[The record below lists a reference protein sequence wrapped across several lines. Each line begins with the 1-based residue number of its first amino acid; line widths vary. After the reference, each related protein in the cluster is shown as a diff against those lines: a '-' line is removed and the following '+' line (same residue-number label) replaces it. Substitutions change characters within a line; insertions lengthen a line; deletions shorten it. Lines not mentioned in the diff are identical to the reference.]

1 MIRFKSKAR
10 SRVIPNGPKKTS
22 LLHNERVFYGLVI
35 LTCAFGAYTA
45 NVIEDNFRIIAN
57 GVVGLVTLY
66 LIYLAFVSPK
76 NVLNKRVELDDLEI
90 PKDIRYFFFAFFWT
104 MIMFWAGGLIFG
116 SVLNIW
122 VDW

>member
-1 MIRFKSKAR
+1 LIRFKSKAR
-10 SRVIPNGPKKTS
+10 STLIPNGPKKTS

-45 NVIEDNFRIIAN
+45 NVIEDNFRIIEN